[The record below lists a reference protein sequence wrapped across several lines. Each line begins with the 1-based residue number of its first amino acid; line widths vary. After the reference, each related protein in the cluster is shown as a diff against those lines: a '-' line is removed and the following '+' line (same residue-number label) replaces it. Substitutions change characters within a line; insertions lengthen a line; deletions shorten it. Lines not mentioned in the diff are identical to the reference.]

1 MAVVSPGAGESR
13 ERDGGGKPTTEVET
27 RAARALGAG
36 ATSGMTRS
44 VPKEPPREDLGPE
57 KCGVSVGS
65 SAAHASARLYAPPTM
80 RQNINATTE
89 NALVAATLAASAPTP
104 DPYPVYAVDED
115 GNELLDDP
123 PVRVVPMRRRLTV
136 PRGLLGAY
144 EIVARLDA
152 PEDPATDAEDEPED
166 TSDGAR
172 GRDGGGAVALDAKT
186 AKPQTVF
193 DLRCATATK
202 DAVLRHARATCP
214 GGLAA
219 APLTRELYAGDAE
232 RDAAVLL
239 ARATHDGRTQAARLR
254 ERERKLGLLPK
265 KCAERKRKRG
275 ASGRG
280 SGSGRGRGSGL
291 GYRYA
296 AASPNDTNASSGVPV
311 ANPDGDSDDASPS
324 GAESLSA
331 EDAPTDEDESQWQC
345 ALATRAR

>member
-1 MAVVSPGAGESR
+1 M
-13 ERDGGGKPTTEVET
+13 TEVGL
-27 RAARALGAG
+27 RAARALDAG
-36 ATSGMTRS
+36 AASGFTRS
-44 VPKEPPREDLGPE
+44 VPKESPRAEEAPE
-57 KCGVSVGS
+57 TREYRGTGS
-65 SAAHASARLYAPPTM
+65 SARMYASARLYAPPAM
-80 RQNINATTE
+80 RQNVNATTV

-104 DPYPVYAVDED
+104 EPYPVYAVDED
-115 GNELLDDP
+115 GNELIDEP
-123 PVRVVPMRRRLTV
+123 PVRRVPMRRRLTV

-144 EIVARLDA
+144 DIATRMDE
-152 PEDPATDAEDEPED
+152 PEDPATDAEDELEGD
-166 TSDGAR
+166 DGAVLNPAR
-172 GRDGGGAVALDAKT
+172 STLNAKRET
-186 AKPQTVF
+186 IIF
-193 DLRCATATK
+193 DLRSATATK